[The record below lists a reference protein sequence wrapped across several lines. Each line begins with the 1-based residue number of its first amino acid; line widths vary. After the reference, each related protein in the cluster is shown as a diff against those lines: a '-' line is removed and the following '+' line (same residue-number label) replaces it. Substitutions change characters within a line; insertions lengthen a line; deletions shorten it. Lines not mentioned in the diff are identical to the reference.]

1 MKSAL
6 SFYEKNPHLQ
16 GALIGIDLK
25 RAFDSISH
33 KYLFNCLKHIGIPSM
48 LIDTLHNIYQSSFS
62 QVNINGFMT
71 PRFHIQRGVRQGCP
85 LSMHLFTL
93 VMETLVCAVN
103 RAVSG
108 LKVQNVTLVC
118 RAYADD
124 IFILLSN
131 PIQFDPL
138 LSAFETFQAACG
150 TSINWS
156 KSSYLPLGTWV
167 TPLPP
172 LTQVSQI
179 KILGIQFHQ
188 KMCTSVQINWSKATN
203 RIHTL
208 TIQCLSRRLSLQQRV
223 WYTNIY
229 LLSSLWF
236 LAKVFPPRKMDTQQ
250 VEKYIG
256 YFIWKDFPYRVAR
269 QQLRLP
275 LNKGG
280 LNLVDVEAKCHT
292 LMMKHC
298 DNLIVGSN
306 QDEFEVALNNHLLI
320 NTAPQLQNFP
330 AYIRPVFV
338 KREQLLTTNGF
349 SSLPPTRT
357 LYKMLIEMNNITPHI
372 VSSRPT
378 IDWYKTWTNIHRS
391 PMSSEWR
398 SSLYLI
404 INDAIG
410 YGEKLLRHGRV
421 NSDQCNYC
429 NCHQVETLRHKFIE
443 CPTIN
448 RLWSWVHDCLKNK
461 IKLPA
466 RCLLRITNL
475 SVDFLCDRKTR
486 NAAMWLVAGYFHFI
500 LVKSDNK
507 CLTNLLTLLRTSR
520 WQLSQE
526 KMLPSLFGNK
536 LYFF

>member
-1 MKSAL
+1 MQHSLLFWRSSCTFAQNKESKNPTTFDEYRPITLLNTDFKLFSKVLANRIKEILPDIFVTGQTCGVQGKTIFHNLGAVKSAL

-93 VMETLVCAVN
+93 VMETLVRAVN

-208 TIQCLSRRLSLQQRV
+208 SIQCLSRRLS
-223 WYTNIY
+223 
-229 LLSSLWF
+229 
-236 LAKVFPPRKMDTQQ
+236 
-250 VEKYIG
+250 
-256 YFIWKDFPYRVAR
+256 
-269 QQLRLP
+269 
-275 LNKGG
+275 
-280 LNLVDVEAKCHT
+280 
-292 LMMKHC
+292 
-298 DNLIVGSN
+298 
-306 QDEFEVALNNHLLI
+306 
-320 NTAPQLQNFP
+320 
-330 AYIRPVFV
+330 
-338 KREQLLTTNGF
+338 
-349 SSLPPTRT
+349 
-357 LYKMLIEMNNITPHI
+357 
-372 VSSRPT
+372 
-378 IDWYKTWTNIHRS
+378 
-391 PMSSEWR
+391 
-398 SSLYLI
+398 
-404 INDAIG
+404 
-410 YGEKLLRHGRV
+410 
-421 NSDQCNYC
+421 
-429 NCHQVETLRHKFIE
+429 
-443 CPTIN
+443 
-448 RLWSWVHDCLKNK
+448 
-461 IKLPA
+461 
-466 RCLLRITNL
+466 
-475 SVDFLCDRKTR
+475 
-486 NAAMWLVAGYFHFI
+486 
-500 LVKSDNK
+500 
-507 CLTNLLTLLRTSR
+507 
-520 WQLSQE
+520 
-526 KMLPSLFGNK
+526 
-536 LYFF
+536 